1 MYYWYW
7 LTSKTS
13 PMLCLSKRSQRDSV
27 SMPSEKESGVSA
39 MIQLYPPSLCMQS
52 GKINDVII
60 KAEQHIFAA
69 DIQGT
74 CATSGDGLYNS
85 LDWLQSALTQKEVKK
100 AIVKPVQE
108 LTEMDTAKKSS
119 QSLSSWLTSF
129 TKYFVHAH

>member
-1 MYYWYW
+1 
-7 LTSKTS
+7 
-13 PMLCLSKRSQRDSV
+13 
-27 SMPSEKESGVSA
+27 MPSEKESGVSA
-39 MIQLYPPSLCMQS
+39 ISYVYYIIPLFVLAKWY
-52 GKINDVII
+52 KFNDKLSNILF
-60 KAEQHIFAA
+60 FAA

-100 AIVKPVQE
+100 VIVKPVQE